1 MALFLMLVNA
11 IPTVIGTAEALDVQ
25 KKEDLAQKHKAK
37 FFMTA
42 NFALDGKAAHE
53 KEAQV
58 VLRDNRMYLNH
69 PDAPKEGHRFCG
81 YYFMYPGTEEHGL
94 VSTIQDNP
102 PMLNWIYV
110 DSNTLEVR
118 YGGRADTVGNL
129 AHPWEWSEDEVNLTL
144 EEDEG
149 FVAVEVEPGLW
160 QIYFDRNGDFSGLP
174 TGKKIQEVCLLRRMM
189 CGWNSQLVPADRKKE
204 GG

>member
-58 VLRDNRMYLNH
+58 VLRDNRVCYHEILCAYI
-69 PDAPKEGHRFCG
+69 D
-81 YYFMYPGTEEHGL
+81 
-94 VSTIQDNP
+94 TI
-102 PMLNWIYV
+102 
-110 DSNTLEVR
+110 
-118 YGGRADTVGNL
+118 
-129 AHPWEWSEDEVNLTL
+129 VNI
-144 EEDEG
+144 D
-149 FVAVEVEPGLW
+149 
-160 QIYFDRNGDFSGLP
+160 
-174 TGKKIQEVCLLRRMM
+174 GKY
-189 CGWNSQLVPADRKKE
+189 
-204 GG
+204 

>member
-42 NFALDGKAAHE
+42 NFAPDGKAAHE

-110 DSNTLEVR
+110 DSSTLEVR

>member
-118 YGGRADTVGNL
+118 YGGRGDTVGNL

-174 TGKKIQEVCLLRRMM
+174 TGKEIQEVCLLRRMM